1 MYILSAVIENNKSKV
16 TLYDKEYKLLSAKEG
31 SGTDV
36 TKLCL
41 DILSESKIKSSDV
54 NYVGIA
60 ADGDNDAIIAETEK
74 ALGIKC
80 YGASVISARALGE
93 AYLANDVL
101 DLCLLKVDDT
111 VECGIV
117 IDKKMYAGEKQMGG
131 KIANM
136 IINFGGYEC
145 SCGSRGCFE
154 AYASNSGL
162 KRIAADAGVTD
173 AESLTHASLFAMST
187 PEAEEAKRLY
197 VEYLASGITNI
208 INLFQPNDLVLEGS
222 FTEVGD
228 ALWAPFME
236 IIMREQYTHSMPNK
250 CTIRFASKEAD
261 VALIGAALLGR

>member
-16 TLYDKEYKLLSAKEG
+16 ALYDKEYKLLSAKEG

-36 TKLCL
+36 AKLCL

-54 NYVGIA
+54 NYAGIA

-117 IDKKMYAGEKQMGG
+117 IDKKITLNPNGMYLVSSAPATFTVVAWLFNATTAARVNCGQTGISRCPVLKQFRH
-131 KIANM
+131 I
-136 IINFGGYEC
+136 
-145 SCGSRGCFE
+145 
-154 AYASNSGL
+154 
-162 KRIAADAGVTD
+162 
-173 AESLTHASLFAMST
+173 
-187 PEAEEAKRLY
+187 
-197 VEYLASGITNI
+197 
-208 INLFQPNDLVLEGS
+208 
-222 FTEVGD
+222 
-228 ALWAPFME
+228 
-236 IIMREQYTHSMPNK
+236 
-250 CTIRFASKEAD
+250 
-261 VALIGAALLGR
+261 